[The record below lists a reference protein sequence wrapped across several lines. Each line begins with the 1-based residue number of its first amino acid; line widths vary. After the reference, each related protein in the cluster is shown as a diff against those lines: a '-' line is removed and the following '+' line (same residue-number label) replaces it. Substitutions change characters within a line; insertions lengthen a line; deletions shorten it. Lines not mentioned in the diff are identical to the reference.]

1 MNYFYQE
8 ENTIMDDEIKIEF
21 LTLCK
26 KNNVNEIKKYNID
39 NPSISNLDYKTI
51 IDGAIENLFEGV
63 YNKEVDK
70 DKLESFAVLQYILE
84 NDNEKQDYLFGILT
98 NLLYFIDDVKL
109 NDGIYNILSK
119 YLSILNIVKKMKETI
134 PKYVKN
140 EIFQECEDIFIEC
153 VGKVSKKINEFVFN
167 KTGSIFD
174 YPHST
179 F

>member
-8 ENTIMDDEIKIEF
+8 ENTIMDDEKKMEF

-26 KNNVNEIKKYNID
+26 ENNVNEIKKYNID
-39 NPSISNLDYKTI
+39 NPCISNLDYKTI

-84 NDNEKQDYLFGILT
+84 NDNEKQDYLFGILN
-98 NLLYFIDDVKL
+98 NLLDFIDDVQL

-134 PKYVKN
+134 QKDVKN

-153 VGKVSKKINEFVFN
+153 VGKVSKKINEFVF
-167 KTGSIFD
+167 KDTGSIFD
-174 YPHST
+174 YPLH
-179 F
+179 